1 MCAQSCPTLCNP
13 MDCRPPGS
21 SVYGIFQAGILGRI
35 AFPPPGDLPNP
46 RIKPMSPVSPAL
58 AGGFFTTSTLFNPHE
73 ESSGGG
79 ITVWIFRF
87 SRDKVEVDKLF
98 LGRTSE

>member
-1 MCAQSCPTLCNP
+1 
-13 MDCRPPGS
+13 MDCSLPGS
-21 SVYGIFQAGILGRI
+21 SARGIFQARILERI

-73 ESSGGG
+73 ESSDGG
-79 ITVWIFRF
+79 ITVWIFLF

>member
-1 MCAQSCPTLCNP
+1 
-13 MDCRPPGS
+13 
-21 SVYGIFQAGILGRI
+21 
-35 AFPPPGDLPNP
+35 
-46 RIKPMSPVSPAL
+46 MSPVSPAL